1 MVHCRVVQTGGR
13 VEPVRQTSVGV
24 QLGGYAGGLQ
34 CLGVGD
40 ALIAEWISTGN
51 LDD

>member
-34 CLGVGD
+34 CLRVRD
-40 ALIAEWISTGN
+40 TLVAERISAGN